1 MMRNL
6 FFGYFTFLLSFFT
19 VFPGISQ
26 VTDKE
31 KDVRTQHSDTLLGWK
46 AGGSFGL
53 TFSQSAYSNWS
64 GGGDNAISGISDLN
78 LFLKKIGKNSAWEN
92 TLQIRYG
99 MQQIKNNDLNKTD
112 DFLNFTSKYGYKASD
127 HWYYSALVTFTTQ
140 MTPGYSS
147 DDANLKISNFMAP
160 AYLFVAAGFD
170 YKLKDYL
177 SVFISPLT
185 SKSIFV
191 LDRAL
196 SDSGSFGV
204 TPGNSVRSEF
214 GGYIKFFFKHDI
226 VKNVN
231 FQTKLN
237 LFTNYLDKPQNI
249 DVFWEVLLE
258 MKINK
263 FLSANI
269 LTNMLYDDNTHV
281 KYDSNGDGILD
292 REGPKLQFKEIFG
305 LGINVSF

>member
-1 MMRNL
+1 MKMRS
-6 FFGYFTFLLSFFT
+6 FFLLFLIVLFLFSGN
-19 VFPGISQ
+19 VSAQI
-26 VTDKE
+26 TDKE
-31 KDVRTQHSDTLLGWK
+31 QDIRTQNQDTILGWK
-46 AGGSFGL
+46 AGGTFAL
-53 TFSQSAYSNWS
+53 TFSQSSYSYWS
-64 GGGDNAISGISDLN
+64 GGGDNALSGIGDLN
-78 LFLKKIGKNSAWEN
+78 LFLKKVGENSSWEN
-92 TLQIRYG
+92 TLQLRYG
-99 MQQIKNNDLNKTD
+99 LQQLKGSDLNKTD
-112 DFLNFTSKYGYKASD
+112 DFLNFVSKYGYKAND
-127 HWYYSALVTFTTQ
+127 HWYYSALFTFTTQ
-140 MTPGYSS
+140 MTPGYSN
-147 DDANLKISNFMAP
+147 DDARRKISNFMAP
-160 AYLFVAAGFD
+160 GYLFVGAGFD

-177 SVFISPLT
+177 SIFLSPVT

-204 TPGNSVRSEF
+204 TPGKSVRSEF

-226 VKNVN
+226 IKNVN

-237 LFTNYLDKPQNI
+237 LFSNYLDKPQNI

-269 LTNMLYDDNTHV
+269 LTNMLYDDKTHV
-281 KYDSNGDGILD
+281 RYASNGDGILD

-305 LGINVSF
+305 LGINVKF

>member
-1 MMRNL
+1 MKTRS
-6 FFGYFTFLLSFFT
+6 YFLLLLIVPFLFSGN
-19 VFPGISQ
+19 VSAQI
-26 VTDKE
+26 TDKE
-31 KDVRTQHSDTLLGWK
+31 KDVRTQNQDTVLGWK
-46 AGGSFGL
+46 AGGSFAL
-53 TFSQSAYSNWS
+53 TFSQSAYSYWS
-64 GGGDNAISGISDLN
+64 GGGDNAFSGIGDLN
-78 LFLKKIGKNSAWEN
+78 LFLKKVGENSSWEN
-92 TLQIRYG
+92 TLQLRYG
-99 MQQIKNNDLNKTD
+99 MQQFKGSDLNKTD
-112 DFLNFTSKYGYKASD
+112 DFLNFVSKYGYKASE
-127 HWYYSALVTFTTQ
+127 HWYYSALLTFTTQ
-140 MTPGYSS
+140 MTPGYSN
-147 DDANLKISNFMAP
+147 DDARLKISNFMAP
-160 AYLFVAAGFD
+160 GYLFIGAGFD

-177 SVFISPLT
+177 SIFLSPVT

-204 TPGNSVRSEF
+204 TPGKSVRSEF

-226 VKNVN
+226 IKNVN

-237 LFTNYLDKPQNI
+237 LFSNYLDKPQNI

-281 KYDSNGDGILD
+281 RYDSNGDGVLD
-292 REGPKLQFKEIFG
+292 SEGPKLQFKEIFG
-305 LGINVSF
+305 LGINVKF

>member
-6 FFGYFTFLLSFFT
+6 FFGIFTACFSLLT
-19 VFPGISQ
+19 VFPGFSQ

-31 KDVRTQHSDTLLGWK
+31 KDVRTQHNDTLLGWK

-64 GGGDNAISGISDLN
+64 GGGDNAISGITDLN
-78 LFLKKIGKNSAWEN
+78 LFLKKIGENSAWEN

-99 MQQIKNNDLNKTD
+99 MQQLKSDALNKTD
-112 DFLNFTSKYGYKASD
+112 DLLNFTSKYGYKASE

-170 YKLKDYL
+170 YKWKDYL
-177 SVFISPLT
+177 SIFLSPVT

-196 SDSGSFGV
+196 SDSGAFGV
-204 TPGNSVRSEF
+204 TPGNSIRSEF
-214 GGYIKFFFKHDI
+214 GGYIKLFFKHDI

-237 LFTNYLDKPQNI
+237 LFSNYLDKPQNV
-249 DVFWEVLLE
+249 DVFWEVKLE

-305 LGINVSF
+305 LGINLTF